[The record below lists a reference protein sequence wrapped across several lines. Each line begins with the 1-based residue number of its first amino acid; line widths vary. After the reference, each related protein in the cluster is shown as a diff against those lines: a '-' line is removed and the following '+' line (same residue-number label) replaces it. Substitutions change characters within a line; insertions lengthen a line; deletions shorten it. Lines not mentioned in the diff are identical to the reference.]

1 VFNLET
7 HMEDLLQMFHIALTV
22 DRV

>member
-1 VFNLET
+1 
-7 HMEDLLQMFHIALTV
+7 MFHIALTV